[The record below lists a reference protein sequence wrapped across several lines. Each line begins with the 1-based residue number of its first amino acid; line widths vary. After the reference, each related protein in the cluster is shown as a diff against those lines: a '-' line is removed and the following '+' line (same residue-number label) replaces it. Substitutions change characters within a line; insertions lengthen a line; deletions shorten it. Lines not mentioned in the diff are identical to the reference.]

1 MSVVFTYEICL
12 PARNIGRALTA
23 LEGLAPR
30 RPSAAEG
37 TIVVLPV
44 WAGGSRE
51 GQLVPFSNT
60 NGTDVIDCS
69 DGTDLSL
76 EASLLVEPDSEIRR
90 WLWDDPAAPPPGA
103 LDESGRVA
111 LHGIILDV
119 RFTGYAPGYAVMRF
133 IALPNAVGSTFYSS
147 PNVADMFIG
156 LTVAV
161 GGVCCGWDAETS
173 SKWITFLNGKR
184 GSYRVGEPGGDFP
197 SMAEVARTW
206 PALGAGSAD
215 ADPEAASAW
224 SSRDDAD
231 SRTSP

>member
-30 RPSAAEG
+30 CPSAAEG

-44 WAGGSRE
+44 WTGGSRE
-51 GQLVPFSNT
+51 GQRVPFSHAD
-60 NGTDVIDCS
+60 GLDVVDCS

-76 EASLLVEPDSEIRR
+76 AASLLVEPDGEVRR
-90 WLWDDPAAPPPGA
+90 WLWDDPAEPPPGA

-111 LHGIILDV
+111 LDGLILHV

-156 LTVAV
+156 LTVAA
-161 GGVCCGWDAETS
+161 GGVCCGWSAETS
-173 SKWITFLNGKR
+173 SKWLTFLNGKR
-184 GSYRVGEPGGDFP
+184 GSYRVGEPDGDFP

-206 PALGAGSAD
+206 PALGADAAD
-215 ADPEAASAW
+215 LEAAS
-224 SSRDDAD
+224 SSRDDTD
-231 SRTSP
+231 SGQNP